1 MLKMFAA
8 LISDTLFPCSDDDE
22 QLLERPR
29 VIMSS
34 EKLVREGF
42 QYRHNTL
49 DEIYDNVV
57 EYGKAL
63 GILPY

>member
-1 MLKMFAA
+1 M
-8 LISDTLFPCSDDDE
+8 ICSDGDE
-22 QLLERPR
+22 QQLLEKPR
-29 VIMSS
+29 VKVSS

-42 QYRHNTL
+42 EYRHNTL

>member
-1 MLKMFAA
+1 V
-8 LISDTLFPCSDDDE
+8 S
-22 QLLERPR
+22 
-29 VIMSS
+29 VSS

>member
-1 MLKMFAA
+1 LQGFPA
-8 LISDTLFPCSDDDE
+8 LIFDTLLICSNYDDE

-29 VIMSS
+29 VSVSS

-49 DEIYDNVV
+49 DELYDNVV

>member
-1 MLKMFAA
+1 V
-8 LISDTLFPCSDDDE
+8 
-22 QLLERPR
+22 R
-29 VIMSS
+29 VSS

-42 QYRHNTL
+42 EYRHNTL